1 MILGL
6 RLLLLMGP
14 GVPLPAPPTIGEAL
28 RSVEIRER
36 EEGRSGFELVFET
49 GRSGPWDLLDLP
61 LLAMP
66 QLRPFSRVCIV
77 GQFNASTEV
86 LLDGIITARSL
97 TPGTSPGGTRL
108 TLTGEDPGV
117 LLDMEEK
124 RREFPGRD
132 ITMIVNEVLLPYVAQ
147 RILPEVLPPL
157 IPDPA
162 LPIERVTTQQGTDLQ
177 YLRGLAEACG
187 HVLTFAPGPAPGFS
201 TARWGPPTRI
211 GLPQPALSVDL
222 GPATN
227 VLSIRF
233 EANALAPIM
242 ISDRVVDNRTGET
255 LPVIAPAPLRTP
267 LAALPAWV
275 ANQPNVRRR
284 LLPAGQG
291 AGLAGAMG
299 RAQAMVDSA
308 SEAAVTAQGEL
319 DVARYGG
326 VLRARALV
334 GVRGAGFTH
343 DGLWRVTSVGH
354 TISRG
359 QYRQNFS
366 LAREGDG
373 SLTPVVRP

>member
-28 RSVEIRER
+28 RSLEIRER
-36 EEGRSGFELVFET
+36 EEGRSGFEMVLET
-49 GRSGPWDLLDLP
+49 GRGGPWDLLDFP
-61 LLAMP
+61 LLVMP
-66 QLRPFSRVCIV
+66 QLRPFARVCVV
-77 GQFNASTEV
+77 GQFNAAVEV
-86 LLDGIITARSL
+86 LLDGVITGRSL
-97 TPGTSPGGTRL
+97 SPGSAPGGTTL
-108 TLTGEDPGV
+108 TLTGEDAGV
-117 LLDMEEK
+117 LLDLEEK

-132 ITMIVNEVLLPYVAQ
+132 ITLIVNEVLLPYLSQ
-147 RILPEVLPPL
+147 RILPDVRPPL

-162 LPIERVTTQQGTDLQ
+162 LPIERVATQQGTDLQ
-177 YLRGLAEACG
+177 YLRGLAEMCG
-187 HVLTFAPGPAPGFS
+187 HVLTFAPGPAPGFT
-201 TARWGPPTRI
+201 TAYWGPPTRI
-211 GLPQPALSVDL
+211 GLPQPALSVDM

-227 VLSIRF
+227 VLSLRF
-233 EANALAPIM
+233 EANALAPATVM
-242 ISDRVVDNRTGET
+242 DEAVDDRSGTV
-255 LPVIAPAPLRTP
+255 LPVFAFAPARPP
-267 LAALPAWV
+267 LAALPAWLV
-275 ANQPNVRRR
+275 NQPHVRQR

-291 AGLAGAMG
+291 AGYAAALG

-308 SEAAVTAQGEL
+308 SEAAVTARGEL

-334 GVRGAGFTH
+334 GVRGAGWTH

-354 TISRG
+354 SISRG
-359 QYRQNFS
+359 QYRQSFT

>member
-14 GVPLPAPPTIGEAL
+14 GVPVPAPPTIGEAL

-36 EEGRSGFELVFET
+36 EEGRSGFEMVFET
-49 GRSGPWDLLDLP
+49 GRGGPWDLLDFP

-66 QLRPFSRVCIV
+66 QLSPFSRVCVV
-77 GQFNASTEV
+77 GQFNASVEV
-86 LLDGIITARSL
+86 LLDGVITARSL
-97 TPGTSPGGTRL
+97 SPGSAPGSTTL
-108 TLTGEDPGV
+108 TITGEDPGV

-132 ITMIVNEVLLPYVAQ
+132 VTLIVNEVLLPYIAQ
-147 RILPEVLPPL
+147 RILPDVRPPL

-187 HVLTFAPGPAPGFS
+187 HVLCLEPGPAPGFS
-201 TARWGPPTRI
+201 TAYWGPPKRI
-211 GLPQPALSVDL
+211 GVPQSALSVDM

-233 EANALAPIM
+233 EANALAPVTVM
-242 ISDRVVDNRTGET
+242 DEVMDDRIGATV
-255 LPVIAPAPLRTP
+255 PVIALMPARPPLVP
-267 LAALPAWV
+267 LPAFLI
-275 ANQPNVRRR
+275 NQPNVRQRF
-284 LLPAGQG
+284 LPAGQG
-291 AGLAGAMG
+291 AGFAAAMG

-308 SEAAVTAQGEL
+308 SDTVATAQGEL

-354 TISRG
+354 KISRG